1 MAKLTILDH
10 KDIAVIADK
19 YQLQIDRCAPI
30 DGGDENSSFLLNS
43 PEDDYVLTVYEKKSL
58 PEVKQ
63 AALMLNHLAEY
74 GYFTNRVIITT
85 DGGSVFDYQGKSIIL
100 KTWIPGDTLR
110 DKKQED
116 YRAVG
121 MAIAELHQI
130 PVPDFLPRDHPYGL
144 GYMPDALGLGVD
156 DEYESWLA
164 DKINYLQDH
173 FPAHLPRAIIHAD
186 LFDDNIIY
194 NQGRF
199 QAIIDFGDACCYYKA
214 YDLGSVLS
222 GACMENG
229 KLDFVQARDVLTG
242 YLAICEVEA
251 DELVAIQ
258 YFSVYAGAAISAW
271 QYVNNNVRRL
281 DEAKK
286 DKYKL
291 AAQRT
296 EHLFRIPRR
305 RFETIFD

>member
-1 MAKLTILDH
+1 LAKLTILD
-10 KDIAVIADK
+10 KRDIDVIADK

-58 PEVKQ
+58 PEVEQ
-63 AALMLNHLAEY
+63 AVMMLNHLAEHE
-74 GYFTNRVIITT
+74 YFTNQVIVTT
-85 DGGSVFDYQGKSIIL
+85 DGRSVIDYQDKSIIL

-110 DKKQED
+110 DKIQED
-116 YRAVG
+116 YRAIG
-121 MAIAELHQI
+121 KAIAELHQI
-130 PVPDFLPRDHPYGL
+130 PCPDFLPRDHPYGL
-144 GYMPDALGLGVD
+144 GYMLDALGQGAD
-156 DEYESWLA
+156 DQYEAWLA
-164 DKINYLQDH
+164 DIINYLQDH
-173 FPAHLPRAIIHAD
+173 FPDHLPRSIIHAD

-229 KLDFVQARDVLTG
+229 KLDFVQAREVLTG
-242 YLAICEVEA
+242 YQAICELEA
-251 DELVAIQ
+251 DEVAAIQ
-258 YFSVYAGAAISAW
+258 FFCVYAGAAISVW

-296 EHLFRIPRR
+296 EHLFRIPRTK
-305 RFETIFD
+305 FETIFD

>member
-1 MAKLTILDH
+1 MAKLTILDQ
-10 KDIAVIADK
+10 KDIAAIADK
-19 YQLQIDRCAPI
+19 YQLQIDRCVPI

-43 PEDDYVLTVYEKKSL
+43 PEDDYVLTVYENKSL
-58 PEVKQ
+58 PEVEQ
-63 AALMLNHLAEY
+63 TVLMLNHLAEY
-74 GYFTNRVIITT
+74 GYFTNQVIITT
-85 DGGSVFDYQGKSIIL
+85 DGRSVIDYQCKSVIL

-116 YRAVG
+116 YRAIG
-121 MAIAELHQI
+121 KAIAELHQI
-130 PVPDFLPRDHPYGL
+130 PCPDFLPKDYPYGL
-144 GYMPDALGLGVD
+144 GYMTDALGQGVD
-156 DEYESWLA
+156 DQYEAWLA

-229 KLDFVQARDVLTG
+229 KIDFVQAREVITS
-242 YLAICEVEA
+242 YQAICELEA
-251 DELVAIQ
+251 DEREVIQ
-258 YFSVYAGAAISAW
+258 FFSVYASAAISAW

-291 AAQRT
+291 AARRT
-296 EHLFRIPRR
+296 EYIFHIPQA
-305 RFETIFD
+305 RFETIWD